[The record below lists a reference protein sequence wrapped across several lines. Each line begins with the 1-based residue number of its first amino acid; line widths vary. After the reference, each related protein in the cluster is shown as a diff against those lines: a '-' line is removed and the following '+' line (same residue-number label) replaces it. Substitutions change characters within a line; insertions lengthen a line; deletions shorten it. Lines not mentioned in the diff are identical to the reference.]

1 MSETRKIF
9 ATQLFTGAISLISMV
24 AMARYLGP
32 GLFGFSAAIVL
43 ILSVGIDVVDFGA
56 CSWAARELA
65 KGSLVESEYLQ
76 IMKIKVRTELIFL
89 TLGPVIICLNP
100 TGSPYSLL
108 FLVYPYLWIRTNY
121 VQQFLMCNSK
131 IEQAM
136 SLQILERL
144 SWLLIFPFAFL
155 NFNKEI
161 SYIAPILTGLFLH
174 GFIGIHFINRT
185 TERNRSNPKLKL
197 SSLYRKSKHFG
208 VTSVLSDSSN
218 LDSPLIASFSTFADS
233 ASYSLTQRFRN
244 PLQIFFQ
251 SFSTRLR
258 PVSSTR
264 NRSQISNL
272 IYAELK
278 FLTLGVFSI
287 VCLSVLAYLFAPI
300 VFGQEYSQIGLI
312 MSVGT
317 LTAIPIGISS
327 IGTSFLAS
335 VGGDKEVAQWTTI
348 LTAVLLLG
356 IIFSV
361 INFGSIGAV
370 VFVLIAN
377 IIFSIVISFYALR
390 QYSLL

>member
-1 MSETRKIF
+1 
-9 ATQLFTGAISLISMV
+9 MV

-32 GLFGFSAAIVL
+32 GLFGFSAAVVL

-65 KGSLVESEYLQ
+65 KGSIVQSEYLQ
-76 IMKIKVRTELIFL
+76 IMKIKVRMELIFL
-89 TLGPVIICLNP
+89 TFGPLIIWINP
-100 TGSPYSLL
+100 KSSPYGLL
-108 FLVYPYLWIRTNY
+108 LLVYPYLWIRTNY
-121 VQQFLMCNSK
+121 VQQFLMVNSK
-131 IEQAM
+131 IEQAI

-155 NFNKEI
+155 NLNKEI
-161 SYIAPILTGLFLH
+161 SYIAPIFTGLFLH
-174 GFIGIHFINRT
+174 GFIGSLIMNRT
-185 TERNRSNPKLKL
+185 KGRDSSNPKLKL
-197 SSLYRKSKHFG
+197 GSLYRKSKHFG

-251 SFSTRLR
+251 SFATRLR

-264 NRSQISNL
+264 NRIQISSL
-272 IYAELK
+272 FYAELK

-287 VCLSVLAYLFAPI
+287 LCVSVLAYLYAPI
-300 VFGQEYSQIGLI
+300 VFGEEYSQIGLI
-312 MSVGT
+312 MCVGT

-335 VGGDKEVAQWTTI
+335 VGCDKEVALCTTI
-348 LTAVLLLG
+348 LTALLLLG
-356 IIFSV
+356 LILSV
-361 INFGSIGAV
+361 INFGSVGAV

-377 IIFSIVISFYALR
+377 SIFSIVISFYAKR